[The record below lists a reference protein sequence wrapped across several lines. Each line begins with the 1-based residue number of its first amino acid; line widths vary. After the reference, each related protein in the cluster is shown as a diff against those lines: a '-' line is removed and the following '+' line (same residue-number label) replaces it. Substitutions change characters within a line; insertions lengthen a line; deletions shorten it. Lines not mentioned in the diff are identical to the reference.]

1 MLDSDLNVAQRLS
14 GDVRVSN
21 NVALFLSKK
30 VTEVQREI
38 AHQLRA
44 EVADHTRSETAKK
57 EPDKGRME
65 EKDDD
70 KEELGVLPDGDTN
83 ESASQKIRQLNITV

>member
-1 MLDSDLNVAQRLS
+1 MPDNELNVAQRQG
-14 GDVRVSN
+14 GDVRLSS

-57 EPDKGRME
+57 EPDKGRMA
-65 EKDDD
+65 EKNDD
-70 KEELGVLPDGDTN
+70 KKELGGLPEGDTN
-83 ESASQKIRQLNITV
+83 ENTSQEVGQLDITV